1 MSQKKKRQ
9 VSKGTGKRFT
19 SNKPHP
25 QITTPVRVLPPPPS
39 YAETALRKRIS
50 QFGLSERF
58 RDDFE
63 LAIEQYMGPG
73 IIQKQGDKKT
83 LVFDEETDDWPGFQ
97 EWFFFDYVLR
107 SGDRIIDIFAT
118 EMGPELSGLQ
128 RQILADWIATNR
140 LRLLETQSGEPGI
153 GETMQDLLSE
163 EELHLN
169 DISFSYS
176 ASQWMIALVRPILT
190 EGRWHFTGSG
200 ILLTPFEKPR
210 MMKTANDLW
219 SGYQKKHPNAG
230 PLDFYRDHSLD
241 LLRVG
246 KEIQA
251 ERGKPKQLL
260 TAEKHAVV
268 SATSEFE
275 IKGDARQVEESLNE
289 TEEFI
294 LVNEQK
300 GGKFAGSLHYIWLLR
315 GRSVVPEAPK
325 DQLSSEGLM
334 LSGSWTAGPGMPD
347 YKTLGDLYL
356 SKRGLTLSCMS
367 RERLEAGKQLLI
379 EILDDKI
386 YHPQDHFEEF
396 KQQFDDSDLMDE
408 EEYLEH
414 EIKDDR
420 EEEMDDESEIVEQ
433 EMIECETLRWLDT
446 PDQKGVTP
454 RQAAQT
460 LEGREELRETLKK
473 IEFMGEQATSLGKSP
488 PMRLDLI
495 RNELGL

>member
-19 SNKPHP
+19 SSRPHL
-25 QITTPVRVLPPPPS
+25 QITPVRVSPPPPS
-39 YAETALRKRIS
+39 HAETALRKRIS

-107 SGDRIIDIFAT
+107 SGERIIDLFAT
-118 EMGPELSGLQ
+118 ELGPELSGLQ
-128 RQILADWIATNR
+128 RQILAEWLATNR
-140 LRLLETQSGEPGI
+140 LRLLETQSVEPGI
-153 GETMQDLLSE
+153 GETVQDLLSG
-163 EELHLN
+163 EELHLT
-169 DISFSYS
+169 DISFSYG
-176 ASQWMIALVRPILT
+176 ASRWMIALMRPILT

-219 SGYQKKHPNAG
+219 SEYQKKYPNG
-230 PLDFYRDHSLD
+230 NLLDFYRDHSLD

-260 TAEKHAVV
+260 TGERHAIV

-275 IKGDARQVEESLNE
+275 LKADARQVEKVLNE

-294 LVNEQK
+294 LVNEEK
-300 GGKFAGSLHYIWLLR
+300 DGKYAGSLHYIWLLR
-315 GRSVVPEAPK
+315 GRSAVPEAPK
-325 DQLSSEGLM
+325 DQLTSEGLI
-334 LSGSWTAGPGMPD
+334 LAGSWTEGPGMPD

-356 SKRGLTLSCMS
+356 SKKKLTLSCLS

-379 EILDDKI
+379 DILGNKI
-386 YHPQDHFEEF
+386 HPAQDHFEEF
-396 KQQFDDSDLMDE
+396 KQPLDDSELMDE
-408 EEYLEH
+408 EDEFPALEG
-414 EIKDDR
+414 DDG
-420 EEEMDDESEIVEQ
+420 EGEMDDESEIVEQ
-433 EMIECETLRWLDT
+433 EMIERETLRWLNT
-446 PDQKGVTP
+446 PDRNGVTP

-460 LEGREELRETLKK
+460 PEGREELRETLKK
-473 IEFMGEQATSLGKSP
+473 IEFMEEQALSLGKRP

>member
-25 QITTPVRVLPPPPS
+25 QITTPVRVSPPPPS
-39 YAETALRKRIS
+39 HAETALRKRIS

-63 LAIEQYMGPG
+63 LAIEQYIGPG
-73 IIQKQGDKKT
+73 IVQKQGDKKT
-83 LVFDEETDDWPGFQ
+83 LVFDEETDDLPGFQ

-107 SGDRIIDIFAT
+107 SGERLIDLFAT
-118 EMGPELSGLQ
+118 ELGPELSGLQ
-128 RQILADWIATNR
+128 RQILADWLVTNR
-140 LRLLETQSGEPGI
+140 LRLLETQSVEPGI
-153 GETMQDLLSE
+153 GETVQDLLSGE
-163 EELHLN
+163 DFHMN
-169 DISFSYS
+169 DISFSYG
-176 ASQWMIALVRPILT
+176 ARRWMIALVRPILT

-210 MMKTANDLW
+210 MMKAAKDLW
-219 SGYQKKHPNAG
+219 SEYQKEHPNAG

-246 KEIQA
+246 KEIQV

-260 TAEKHAVV
+260 TAERHAVV

-275 IKGDARQVEESLNE
+275 IKGDARQVERDLNE

-294 LVNEQK
+294 LVNEQEN
-300 GGKFAGSLHYIWLLR
+300 GKFVGSLHYVWLQR
-315 GRSVVPEAPK
+315 GRSAVPEAPK
-325 DQLSSEGLM
+325 AQLSSDGLM
-334 LSGSWTAGPGMPD
+334 LAGSWTEGPGMPD
-347 YKTLGDLYL
+347 YKTLGDLHL
-356 SKRGLTLSCMS
+356 NKKGLTLSCMS

-386 YHPQDHFEEF
+386 NHAQDRFEEF
-396 KQQFDDSDLMDE
+396 KQQLDESDLMDE
-408 EEYLEH
+408 DEYPALEGDH
-414 EIKDDR
+414 G
-420 EEEMDDESEIVEQ
+420 EEEMDNESEIVEQ
-433 EMIECETLRWLDT
+433 ELIERETLRWLDT

-460 LEGREELRETLKK
+460 PEGREELQEALKSL
-473 IEFMGEQATSLGKSP
+473 EFLEEEALKLGKRP

-495 RNELGL
+495 HNELGL